1 MKEKEAYEVLGWPN
15 TAKGNDGDEWLP
27 FRCPTPGCQSEGVS
41 RSREFGFGRCGR
53 CSAILE
59 VVKPADAQSRVN
71 KDEERERPSTSTTTK
86 SGEKANV
93 SKELASAEKL
103 GEQLEELVVKRG
115 QCPDEDRNILLMAY
129 WALIFDFHKAIL
141 GLIPRQL
148 CGSAFP
154 LVRPCLET
162 LVRAHV
168 TVKGSAADVKN
179 LQDDTYHTDFD
190 KIGQWMD
197 TEFATERLFTNFI
210 GGAPG
215 PNRPG
220 PFKKGL
226 SQVVLDVAAEAAALT
241 LPSSFIRSLTWI
253 FSTERTASLISRLSA
268 SSARPATSL
277 SNFSTES
284 SHVKGREA
292 RPG

>member
-1 MKEKEAYEVLGWPN
+1 MKEKEAYEVLGWPH

-41 RSREFGFGRCGR
+41 RSREFSFGRCGR
-53 CSAILE
+53 CGAIME
-59 VVKPADAQSRVN
+59 VVNLADAQSRVN
-71 KDEERERPSTSTTTK
+71 KDEERERSSASTTTK
-86 SGEKANV
+86 SAEKANV

-103 GEQLEELVVKRG
+103 GEQLEGLVVMRG

-148 CGSAFP
+148 CGSAFA
-154 LVRPCLET
+154 LVRPSLET

-168 TVKGSAADVKN
+168 AVKGSAADVKN

-197 TEFATERLFTNFI
+197 KEFATERLFTNFI
-210 GGAPG
+210 GGAQAALHS
-215 PNRPG
+215 
-220 PFKKGL
+220 FTHAGL
-226 SQVVLDVAAEAAALT
+226 SQIGRRFDGHDLKPSYDDGEIVEVIRVSTSAVWMVTNLVTIHLGFTKEANKAQDLY
-241 LPSSFIRSLTWI
+241 LEWGK
-253 FSTERTASLISRLSA
+253 
-268 SSARPATSL
+268 
-277 SNFSTES
+277 
-284 SHVKGREA
+284 H
-292 RPG
+292 